1 MTDELDPGASI
12 GYEPD
17 LAPPRDPDDTSRDD
31 REGLPSDDA
40 SKRSDDLEILID
52 QEDPADQPA

>member
-17 LAPPRDPDDTSRDD
+17 LTPSRDPDDTSRDD

-40 SKRSDDLEILID
+40 STRAADLELLID